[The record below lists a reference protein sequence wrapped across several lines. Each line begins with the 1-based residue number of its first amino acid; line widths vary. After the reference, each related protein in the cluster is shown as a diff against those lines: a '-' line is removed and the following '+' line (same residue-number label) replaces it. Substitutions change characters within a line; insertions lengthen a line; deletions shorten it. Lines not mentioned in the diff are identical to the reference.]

1 MRYAII
7 YCKDNIAGKNV
18 ADRFREM
25 GFNPHVPIIELRKET
40 LYSEITIEKYPE
52 LRNIDFIFFASTH
65 RSEKGVPSLCLHTPG
80 NWRSA
85 DLGGKEGKICPTY
98 AFVMKY
104 LFIMLHKFAIEE
116 KVTTKYSIS
125 MEATHHGPLIDIP
138 CCFIEL
144 GSAENEWKDAT
155 AAGVLA
161 KTVLSIQEYK
171 PEKNWIA
178 SLAIGGPH
186 YAPNFNHLQLKSS
199 YAVSH
204 IVAQYSLPLT
214 ENMLKEAEA
223 KTKEQISKVLIDWKG
238 CGKAEER
245 ERMITLIDKMGFS
258 YLKTSDV

>member
-1 MRYAII
+1 MRFAII
-7 YCKDNIAGKNV
+7 YCKDNSAGKNI
-18 ADRFREM
+18 ADRFREI
-25 GFNPHVPIIELRKET
+25 GFNPQVPIIELKKET
-40 LYSEITIEKYPE
+40 LYSDITIEKYPE

-65 RSEKGVPSLCLHTPG
+65 RSEKRVPSLCLHTPG

-85 DLGGKEGKICPTY
+85 DLGGKEGKVCPTY

-104 LFIMLHKFAIEE
+104 LFIKLNKIAEE
-116 KVTTKYSIS
+116 NNLEKYAIS

-144 GSAENEWKDAT
+144 GSSEQEWNDKH
-155 AAGVLA
+155 AAMVLA
-161 KTVLSIQEYK
+161 KTIFSLHAYK

-186 YAPNFNHLQLKSS
+186 YAPNFNQLQLKSS
-199 YAVSH
+199 YAISH
-204 IVAQYSLPLT
+204 IIAQYSLPLT

-223 KTKEQISKVLIDWKG
+223 KTKEQISTILVDWKG

-245 ERMITLIDKMGFS
+245 ERTITLIDKLGFS
-258 YLKTSDV
+258 YIKTSEA